1 MAKGQRHKTKP
12 KLYDPSLYT
21 PRGPQ
26 ARASSAQLWRLNRH
40 DGYLAR
46 ALQLS
51 GGQYVQADVA
61 HQLVAEL
68 MAEMLPNEHQEL

>member
-1 MAKGQRHKTKP
+1 MPKGDTRKSKP

-21 PRGPQ
+21 PRGPA

-40 DGYLAR
+40 DGYMAR
-46 ALQLS
+46 ALQMS

-68 MAEMLPNEHQEL
+68 MAEMLPNEDTTL